1 MWHTIILLSLALAV
15 SIGFWIRADR
25 MAAHYRR
32 EAEETEIDYEE
43 MRCIASDWYNQ
54 FTKQNKEL
62 VTMREEVGRLQESL
76 SYEKEK
82 HDDLCR
88 MCQKEIEKEKKATR
102 SAVDTAHSL
111 KFRIDTTRR
120 QLAAARGQ
128 ITKLRR
134 KYGEIE

>member
-1 MWHTIILLSLALAV
+1 MWYTIILLSIALAV
-15 SIGFWIRADR
+15 SIGFWFKADR
-25 MAAHYRR
+25 MAGHYRR
-32 EAEETEIDYEE
+32 EAEEEE
-43 MRCIASDWYNQ
+43 NHAENMRCVANSWYKE

-82 HDDLCR
+82 HDDLYR
-88 MCQKEIEKEKKATR
+88 RCQKEIDKERDAR
-102 SAVDTAHSL
+102 RAAVDIASSL
-111 KFRIDTTRR
+111 NRELTTTRR

>member
-1 MWHTIILLSLALAV
+1 MRDAA
-15 SIGFWIRADR
+15 RAW
-25 MAAHYRR
+25 Y
-32 EAEETEIDYEE
+32 TE
-43 MRCIASDWYNQ
+43 
-54 FTKQNKEL
+54 FTKQNKEF

-82 HDDLCR
+82 HDDLYR
-88 MCQKEIEKEKKATR
+88 RCQKEIDKEKDAR
-102 SAVDTAHSL
+102 RAAVDIASSL
-111 KFRIDTTRR
+111 NRDLATTRR